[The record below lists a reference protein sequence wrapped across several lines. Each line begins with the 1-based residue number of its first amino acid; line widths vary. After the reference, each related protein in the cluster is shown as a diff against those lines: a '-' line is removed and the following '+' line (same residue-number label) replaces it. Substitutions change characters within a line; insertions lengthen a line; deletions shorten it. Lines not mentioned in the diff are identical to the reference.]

1 MNDNIGKT
9 RVVKIGDIYWVDFN
23 GTGSEQKGRRPALI
37 VQNDMG
43 NKYSPTLKVIPITT
57 KTKKPS
63 PTHVNVP
70 IGNGLK
76 QESTLLCEQETVCDR
91 SKLGDYIGTL
101 TDNKNILKQTAIA
114 MAISTPLI
122 KYMGQEELLNL
133 QKKLSSQDS
142 YNRSR
147 YTTNPIFNTDSFSLH
162 NSCNRVTVPC

>member
-1 MNDNIGKT
+1 MNDNMDKT
-9 RVVKIGDIYWVDFN
+9 RTIKIGDIYWVDFN
-23 GTGSEQKGRRPALI
+23 GTGSEQNGRRPALI

-57 KTKKPS
+57 KTKKTL

-91 SKLGDYIGTL
+91 SKLRDYIGTL
-101 TDNKNILKQTAIA
+101 VNNKSILKHAAVA
-114 MAISTPLI
+114 MTISTPLI

-133 QKKLSSQDS
+133 QKKLASQDN
-142 YNRSR
+142 YNRNNR
-147 YTTNPIFNTDSFSLH
+147 NPIFNTDSFSLH
-162 NSCNRVTVPC
+162 NSCNRVALPC